1 VRLWM
6 RRLHLF
12 TAWLFVAAVVFQVYL
27 AGRAIFVSERYWE
40 DHLAW
45 AWSGLPLIALL
56 VLLSAVAG
64 GLPGSAIRWAA
75 LPLLGVIVQFVMA
88 SFRYS
93 GQTEVAALHPVTAL
107 LVFAIGVVVARRA
120 GALVREAGLAPSLA
134 TSRDPQSSALVDRPA
149 VGDSLD
155 ADRMRP

>member
-1 VRLWM
+1 MRVWF
-6 RRLHLF
+6 RRLHLVF
-12 TAWLFVAAVVFQVYL
+12 AWLFVVAVVFQVYL
-27 AGRAIFVSERYWE
+27 AGRAIFVSERYWQ

-64 GLPGSAIRWAA
+64 GLPGSAVRWAA

-93 GQTEVAALHPVTAL
+93 GQTEIAALHPVTAL
-107 LVFAIGVVVARRA
+107 IVFGIGVVVARRA
-120 GALVREAGLAPSLA
+120 GVFIGEAAPTASSLA
-134 TSRDPQSSALVDRPA
+134 TAHDPQ
-149 VGDSLD
+149 
-155 ADRMRP
+155 